1 MSYWFFLSGSPVIVP
16 DNVAA
21 GHPNDHS
28 QGQGQQQGEEDREGW
43 EHHQGGEGAA
53 ATTAQEGY
61 RSDWGID
68 ILVILILTSSS

>member
-1 MSYWFFLSGSPVIVP
+1 MIVP

-21 GHPNDHS
+21 GHPNDHY

-61 RSDWGID
+61 RSD
-68 ILVILILTSSS
+68 